1 MQINIVK
8 VHGILWSGEADSVTV
23 PAVEGELTVLP
34 HHVPLVTA
42 LNHGRLVVKKDSKEI
57 FTHDVDGG
65 VLEVTEKSVTMLL

>member
-8 VHGILWSGEADSVTV
+8 VHGILWSGEADSVTA
-23 PAVEGELTVLP
+23 PGAEGELTILP

-42 LNHGRLVVKKDSKEI
+42 LNHGRLVVKKDNKEV

-65 VLEVTEKSVTMLL
+65 VLEVTGKSVTMLL